1 MVKKGR
7 PRFETTDG
15 STYHLLLRNAKSNRR
30 YPTEAEAVLWEHVC
44 NSQLGVHF
52 RRQHPIEGYIPDLVC
67 IREKLIVEIDGGYH
81 FIDNQ
86 SVSDAERTAYLE
98 AQGYRV
104 LRFTNEEVLHDIET
118 VLKRIKKM
126 VENNS
131 ELETNVQSES
141 QDFDA
146 KGISCRESVVED
158 LNPQGAPLLRRGGG
172 RLIIVSAPS
181 GSGKSTIVNWLM
193 ETHPELNLAFSIS
206 CTSRAPRGTEQ
217 NGVEY
222 FFLTPEEFR
231 QKIAN
236 DEFLEY
242 EEVYEDRFYGT
253 LKEQV
258 VRQRE
263 AGQNVVFDVDVKGGC
278 NIKEHYGDE
287 ALSLFIQPPSIE
299 ELRRR
304 LVNRGTDSP
313 EAIEDRLAKAAYEL
327 TFAERFDCVVVNDD
341 LATAEADAYRIVSEF
356 LSEEKNG

>member
-1 MVKKGR
+1 M
-7 PRFETTDG
+7 
-15 STYHLLLRNAKSNRR
+15 
-30 YPTEAEAVLWEHVC
+30 
-44 NSQLGVHF
+44 
-52 RRQHPIEGYIPDLVC
+52 
-67 IREKLIVEIDGGYH
+67 
-81 FIDNQ
+81 
-86 SVSDAERTAYLE
+86 LE
-98 AQGYRV
+98 
-104 LRFTNEEVLHDIET
+104 N
-118 VLKRIKKM
+118 K
-126 VENNS
+126 S
-131 ELETNVQSES
+131 ELETNVQGENQNIDQEGTSI
-141 QDFDA
+141 
-146 KGISCRESVVED
+146 G
-158 LNPQGAPLLRRGGG
+158 QGK
-172 RLIIVSAPS
+172 LIIVSAPS

-193 ETHPELNLAFSIS
+193 ETHPELNLA
-206 CTSRAPRGTEQ
+206 
-217 NGVEY
+217 
-222 FFLTPEEFR
+222 TPEEFR